1 MLESHNIFNNKK
13 ILIYGLGKSGLS
25 ASKFLKRN
33 NKVIEYDD
41 KKNKNYEKIR
51 KIEFDYIILSP
62 GIDINKCK
70 LSNFL
75 KKNYNKIH
83 TDLDIFYNNYRYNYK
98 ITITGTNGKSTT
110 AKILYEVIKTQKIDV
125 RLVGNIGNP
134 ILLEKNITNKTI
146 FIIEASSYQ
155 LAYSKLFKSN
165 ISMILNI
172 SPDHLDRHKTISGY
186 INAKFK
192 LIKSQSK
199 DDLAI
204 LNYDNFYI
212 KRYLKLKK
220 FLVKI
225 IKISK
230 KTNIN
235 AISRI
240 KNQYFLTEG
249 NKENLKFVLVVANI
263 LKLKKDIL
271 FRTLEKFKGLNFR
284 QQIIY
289 NSNRLTIINDSKATS
304 FSSSVSLLNSLSN
317 VYWIVGG
324 LAKKGDKLLLNKRNN
339 KNIKAYIF
347 GKDKIFFIN
356 KIKRLMK
363 YESFFDL
370 KDLIKKIFIDIK
382 SDHKIKH
389 KIILFSPAAA
399 SFDSFKNFEE
409 RGKYFNKII
418 NKYINVKL

>member
-1 MLESHNIFNNKK
+1 MLKSHNIFNNKK

-41 KKNKNYEKIR
+41 KKNKNYVKIR

-83 TDLDIFYNNYRYNYK
+83 TDLDIFYSNYKNNYK

-110 AKILYEVIKTQKIDV
+110 AKILYEVIKAQKIDV

-134 ILLEKNITNKTI
+134 ILSEKNITNKTI

-304 FSSSVSLLNSLSN
+304 FSSSVSLLSSLSN

-382 SDHKIKH
+382 LDHKIKH

-418 NKYINVKL
+418 DKYINAKL

>member
-33 NKVIEYDD
+33 NVVIEYDD

-110 AKILYEVIKTQKIDV
+110 AKILYEVIKAQKIDV

-172 SPDHLDRHKTISGY
+172 SPDHLDRHKTIRGY

-212 KRYLKLKK
+212 KRYLKLKR

-235 AISRI
+235 TISRI

-249 NKENLKFVLVVANI
+249 NKENLKFVLEVANI
-263 LKLKKDIL
+263 LKLKKNVL

-382 SDHKIKH
+382 SDHKTKH

-399 SFDSFKNFEE
+399 SFDSFENFEE

-418 NKYINVKL
+418 NKYINAKL

>member
-41 KKNKNYEKIR
+41 KKNKNYRKIR

-62 GIDINKCK
+62 GIDINKCR

-75 KKNYNKIH
+75 KKNNNKIH
-83 TDLDIFYNNYRYNYK
+83 TDLDIFYSNYKNNYK

-110 AKILYEVIKTQKIDV
+110 AKILYEVIKAQKIDV

-172 SPDHLDRHKTISGY
+172 SPDHLDRHKTIKGY

-192 LIKSQSK
+192 LIKGQSK

-204 LNYDNFYI
+204 LNYGNFYI

-220 FLVKI
+220 FLAKI

-249 NKENLKFVLVVANI
+249 NKENLKFVLEVANI
-263 LKLKKDIL
+263 LKLKKNIL

-289 NSNRLTIINDSKATS
+289 NSKRLTVINDSKATS
-304 FSSSVSLLNSLSN
+304 FSSSVSLLSSLSN

-418 NKYINVKL
+418 NKYINAKL

>member
-1 MLESHNIFNNKK
+1 MLKSHNIFNNKK

-41 KKNKNYEKIR
+41 KKNKNYVKIR

-83 TDLDIFYNNYRYNYK
+83 TDLDIFYSNYKNNYK

-110 AKILYEVIKTQKIDV
+110 AKILYEVIKAQKIDV

-134 ILLEKNITNKTI
+134 ILSEKNITNKTI

-192 LIKSQSK
+192 LIKGQSK

-204 LNYDNFYI
+204 LNYGNFYI

-220 FLVKI
+220 FLAKI

-249 NKENLKFVLVVANI
+249 NKENLKFVLEVANI
-263 LKLKKDIL
+263 LKLKKNIL

-304 FSSSVSLLNSLSN
+304 FSSSVSLLSSLSN

-382 SDHKIKH
+382 LDHKIKH

-418 NKYINVKL
+418 DKYINAKL

>member
-25 ASKFLKRN
+25 ASKFLKIN
-33 NKVIEYDD
+33 NEVIEYDD

-75 KKNYNKIH
+75 KKNYSKIH
-83 TDLDIFYNNYRYNYK
+83 TDLDIFYSNYKYNYK

-110 AKILYEVIKTQKIDV
+110 AKILYEVIKAQKIDV

-155 LAYSKLFKSN
+155 LAYSKFFKSN

-172 SPDHLDRHKTISGY
+172 SPDHLDRHKTIRGY

-230 KTNIN
+230 KKNIN

-304 FSSSVSLLNSLSN
+304 FSSSVSLLSSLSN

-324 LAKKGDKLLLNKRNN
+324 LAKKGDKLLLNKKDN

-363 YESFFDL
+363 YESFFNL
-370 KDLIKKIFIDIK
+370 KDLVKKIFIDIK

-418 NKYINVKL
+418 NKYINAKL

>member
-1 MLESHNIFNNKK
+1 MLKSHNIFNNKK

-41 KKNKNYEKIR
+41 KKNKNYVKIR

-62 GIDINKCK
+62 GININKCK

-75 KKNYNKIH
+75 KKNYSKIH
-83 TDLDIFYNNYRYNYK
+83 TDLDIFYSNYKNNYK

-110 AKILYEVIKTQKIDV
+110 AKILYEVIKAQKIDV

-134 ILLEKNITNKTI
+134 ILSEKNITNKTI

-186 INAKFK
+186 LNAKFK

-304 FSSSVSLLNSLSN
+304 FSSSVSLLSSLSN

-382 SDHKIKH
+382 LDHKIKH

-418 NKYINVKL
+418 NKYIHAKL

>member
-75 KKNYNKIH
+75 KKNYSKIH
-83 TDLDIFYNNYRYNYK
+83 TDLDIFYSNYKNNYK

-110 AKILYEVIKTQKIDV
+110 AKILYEVIKAQKIDV

-172 SPDHLDRHKTISGY
+172 SPDHLDRHKTIRGY

-235 AISRI
+235 TISSI

-249 NKENLKFVLVVANI
+249 NKENLKFVLVVADI

-304 FSSSVSLLNSLSN
+304 FSSSVSLLSSLSN

-363 YESFFDL
+363 YESFFNL

-418 NKYINVKL
+418 NKYINAKL

>member
-75 KKNYNKIH
+75 KKNYSKIH
-83 TDLDIFYNNYRYNYK
+83 TDLDIFYSNYKNNYK

-110 AKILYEVIKTQKIDV
+110 AKILYEVIKAQKIDV

-263 LKLKKDIL
+263 LKLKKDVL

-289 NSNRLTIINDSKATS
+289 NSNRLTVINDSKATS
-304 FSSSVSLLNSLSN
+304 FSSSVSLLSSLSN

>member
-41 KKNKNYEKIR
+41 KKNKNYVKIR

-110 AKILYEVIKTQKIDV
+110 AKILYEVIKAQKIDV

-172 SPDHLDRHKTISGY
+172 SPDHLDRHKTIKGY

-192 LIKSQSK
+192 LIKGQSK

-225 IKISK
+225 IKINK

-235 AISRI
+235 AISSI

-249 NKENLKFVLVVANI
+249 NKENLKFVLEVANI
-263 LKLKKDIL
+263 LKLKKNVL

-304 FSSSVSLLNSLSN
+304 FSSSVSLLSSLSN

-363 YESFFDL
+363 YESFFNL
-370 KDLIKKIFIDIK
+370 KDLVKKIFIDIK

-418 NKYINVKL
+418 NKYINAKL

>member
-1 MLESHNIFNNKK
+1 
-13 ILIYGLGKSGLS
+13 
-25 ASKFLKRN
+25 
-33 NKVIEYDD
+33 
-41 KKNKNYEKIR
+41 
-51 KIEFDYIILSP
+51 
-62 GIDINKCK
+62 
-70 LSNFL
+70 
-75 KKNYNKIH
+75 
-83 TDLDIFYNNYRYNYK
+83 
-98 ITITGTNGKSTT
+98 
-110 AKILYEVIKTQKIDV
+110 
-125 RLVGNIGNP
+125 
-134 ILLEKNITNKTI
+134 
-146 FIIEASSYQ
+146 
-155 LAYSKLFKSN
+155 
-165 ISMILNI
+165 MILNI

-289 NSNRLTIINDSKATS
+289 NSNRLTVINDSKATS
-304 FSSSVSLLNSLSN
+304 FSSSVSLLSSLSN

-363 YESFFDL
+363 YESFFNL

>member
-1 MLESHNIFNNKK
+1 MLKSHNIFNNKK

-41 KKNKNYEKIR
+41 KKNKNYVKIR

-75 KKNYNKIH
+75 KKNYSKIH
-83 TDLDIFYNNYRYNYK
+83 TDLDIFYNNYKYNYK

-110 AKILYEVIKTQKIDV
+110 AKILYEVIKAQKIDV

-134 ILLEKNITNKTI
+134 ILSEKNITNKTI

-249 NKENLKFVLVVANI
+249 NKENLKFVLVVADI

-289 NSNRLTIINDSKATS
+289 NSNRLTVINDSKATS
-304 FSSSVSLLNSLSN
+304 FSSSVSLLSSLSN

-363 YESFFDL
+363 YESFFNL

-418 NKYINVKL
+418 DKYINAKL